1 VRIEAGN
8 GVVERRTYA
17 CLEMHCR
24 TAVVLALTLCATG
37 CLGSSSHPTH
47 VRFAHHANRG
57 GTHIVV
63 HGETIYHIAHD
74 YGVSSERLMEA
85 NGLSDARQL
94 RAGQALII
102 PDGGFASASI
112 FGIPDTWA
120 PPRAERQFAWPV
132 NSGLVSSPFGMRNGV
147 MHDGVDINAPAGSAV
162 NAADDGVVIF
172 CGHLHGYGNVVILQH
187 SAGYVTVYGHNRVNL
202 VRDGERVA
210 RGQQVAEL
218 GATGRASGPNLHFE
232 VRHDNQAQNPIAYLP
247 EPAPESGISFAR
259 NSGS

>member
-1 VRIEAGN
+1 VA
-8 GVVERRTYA
+8 ERRKY
-17 CLEMHCR
+17 EHSEVNCR
-24 TAVVLALTLCATG
+24 VVVAFALALGTTG
-37 CLGSSSHPTH
+37 CFGPPSHSAH
-47 VRFAHHANRG
+47 VRPAHRANRG
-57 GTHIVV
+57 DTHFVV
-63 HGETIYHIAHD
+63 HGETIYHIAHN
-74 YGVSSERLMEA
+74 YGISPERLMEA

-94 RAGQALII
+94 RTGQALII
-102 PDGGFASASI
+102 PGGGFASASI
-112 FGIPDTWA
+112 FGSPDAWA
-120 PPRAERQFAWPV
+120 PPRADRQFAWPV

-147 MHDGVDINAPAGSAV
+147 MHDGVDITAPAGSAV

-210 RGQQVAEL
+210 RGQEVAEL

-232 VRHDNQAQNPIAYLP
+232 VRRDNQAQNPIAYLP
-247 EPAPESGISFAR
+247 EPAPESGISFAS

>member
-1 VRIEAGN
+1 MNCR
-8 GVVERRTYA
+8 VVA
-17 CLEMHCR
+17 
-24 TAVVLALTLCATG
+24 ALALTLYATG
-37 CLGSSSHPTH
+37 CFGAPSHRAHVGITH
-47 VRFAHHANRG
+47 SATRG

-63 HGETIYHIAHD
+63 SGETIYHIAHD

-85 NGLSDARQL
+85 NGMSDARRL
-94 RAGQALII
+94 RTGQALII
-102 PDGGFASASI
+102 PEGGFTSASI
-112 FGIPDTWA
+112 FGIPDNWA
-120 PPRAERQFAWPV
+120 PPRADRQFAWPV

-147 MHDGVDINAPAGSAV
+147 MHDGVDITAPAGTAV

-172 CGHLHGYGNVVILQH
+172 CGRLHGYGNVVILQH
-187 SAGYVTVYGHNRVNL
+187 SAGYVTVYGHNRVNR

-259 NSGS
+259 NGGS